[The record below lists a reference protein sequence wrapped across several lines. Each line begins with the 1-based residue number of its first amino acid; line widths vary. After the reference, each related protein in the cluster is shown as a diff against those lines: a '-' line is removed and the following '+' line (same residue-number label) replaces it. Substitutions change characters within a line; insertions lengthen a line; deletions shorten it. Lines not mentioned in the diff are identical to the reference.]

1 MDTDL
6 KSYLNKS
13 QLNLFITFQRLIY
26 LYDMITKF
34 GYTTLGYVTIISFLL
49 IAIGIFLSN
58 PYAKYSLILIGI
70 LILAFTLNFF
80 RDPERKTPEGKNLV
94 ISPAD
99 GKVISIIKTNDPEYL
114 KTECT
119 RIAIFMSPLNVH
131 VNRIPI
137 SGKVEYLKYYPGKY
151 LVAFEEKSSEN
162 NERMLTGIAS
172 EYGKVRFTQI
182 AGFIARRIVNELKV
196 GQEVRAGE
204 RFGMIK
210 FGSRVDVYLPLNAK
224 IKVEENQ
231 KVYAGETIL
240 AEFEESK

>member
-1 MDTDL
+1 
-6 KSYLNKS
+6 
-13 QLNLFITFQRLIY
+13 
-26 LYDMITKF
+26 MITKF
-34 GYTTLGYVTIISFLL
+34 GYTTLGYVAIISFLL
-49 IAIGIFLSN
+49 IAIGIFLTN
-58 PYAKYSLILIGI
+58 PYVKYLLILLGI
-70 LILAFTLNFF
+70 LFLAFTINFF

-99 GKVISIIKTNDPEYL
+99 GKVISIIKTFDHEYL
-114 KTECT
+114 KSECM

-162 NERMLTGIAS
+162 NERMSTGIAS
-172 EYGKVRFTQI
+172 EFGKVRFTQI
-182 AGFIARRIVNELKV
+182 AGFVARRIVNELKE

-210 FGSRVDVYLPLNAK
+210 FGSRVDVYLPLNSK
-224 IKVEENQ
+224 IKVTENQ

-240 AEFEESK
+240 AEFEETK